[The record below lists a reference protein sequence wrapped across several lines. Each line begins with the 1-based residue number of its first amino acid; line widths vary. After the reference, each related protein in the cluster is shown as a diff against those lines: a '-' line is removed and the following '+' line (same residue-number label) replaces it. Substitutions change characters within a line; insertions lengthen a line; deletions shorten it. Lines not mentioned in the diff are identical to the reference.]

1 MSTMAPCD
9 CGPDQTAGLTLA
21 ARLTEDP
28 DVNVLVLEAGQANI
42 NDPAI
47 CTPPLVT
54 VITEPPS

>member
-1 MSTMAPCD
+1 MAPCD

-47 CTPPLVT
+47 CTPPFVT